1 LNGFCIDSS
10 GGDLKLIGPVQSVY
24 ESQTRV
30 FDAGKDN
37 YLLTVHR
44 FNENEQ
50 FGAYEAA
57 PPDAAALFESLRA
70 YGYSTESA
78 IADLIDNSIA
88 ARATQIDIQFDW
100 KGKDSW
106 AYVLDNG
113 TGMTE
118 TELSAAMRPGSQHPS
133 EVRRDDDLG
142 RFGLGMKTASVSQCK
157 NMSVISKKDGSSSAR
172 RWDLGYI
179 NATNEWRLLKA
190 LSPVGEELSKKLYDR
205 EVGTLVV
212 WEQMDRLVGEA
223 DEKDRRAHD
232 RFLAAVRNLES
243 HLAMVFHRYMSGRDR
258 IVFTLNGQNIEPWDP
273 FLIDEP
279 ATQNLP
285 TENLEFAGSSV
296 IVAPSV
302 LPHHSRI
309 SSEKHE
315 LSAGPLG
322 WNAHQGF
329 YIYRNRR
336 LLVAGTWLGMGIKQ
350 EEHYKLAR
358 IRVDIGNDTDEA
370 WGLDVRKSRATP
382 PGALKEDFVRIARAT
397 RRKAVEVYRHRGKS
411 IARASSA
418 PHVFLWKRRFVGGR
432 FGFELER
439 KHPLVRR
446 AVAASQ
452 DRKAITALINHI
464 EQSLPYQDIWIN
476 TADYPDGANS
486 PYAGT
491 REQYLYEAAEQTLTQ
506 LLEDGLEISEAFE
519 QLSTEGVFSGF
530 PEVIQTLAEK
540 YGVAGMYSE

>member
-1 LNGFCIDSS
+1 M
-10 GGDLKLIGPVQSVY
+10 
-24 ESQTRV
+24 
-30 FDAGKDN
+30 
-37 YLLTVHR
+37 TVDKQA
-44 FNENEQ
+44 EIEQ
-50 FGAYEAA
+50 FGEYEEA
-57 PPDAAALFESLRA
+57 PPEAAALFESLRA

-88 ARATQIDIQFDW
+88 ARANQIDIHFEW
-100 KGKDSW
+100 RGKDSW

-113 TGMTE
+113 SGMTE
-118 TELSAAMRPGSQHPS
+118 QELSSAMRPGSQHPA
-133 EVRRDDDLG
+133 EIRRDDDLG

-157 NMSVISKKDGSSSAR
+157 NLSVISKKDGISSTR

-179 NATNEWRLLKA
+179 NRTNEWRLLK
-190 LSPVGEELSKKLYDR
+190 ELSGVSQELATKLDEK

-223 DEKDRRAHD
+223 DENDPGALD
-232 RFLAAVRNLES
+232 RFLTVVRNLAS
-243 HLAMVFHRYMSGRDR
+243 HLSMVFHRYMSGRDR
-258 IVFTLNGQNIEPWDP
+258 IAFTLNGRTLEPWDP
-273 FLIDEP
+273 FLIDESS
-279 ATQNLP
+279 TQNLP
-285 TENLEFAGSSV
+285 TENLEFAGSAV
-296 IVAPSV
+296 TVAPSV

-309 SSEKHE
+309 STEKHD
-315 LSAGPLG
+315 LAAGPRG

-382 PGALKEDFVRIARAT
+382 PGVLKEDFNRIARAT

-418 PHVFLWKRRFVGGR
+418 PHVFLWKRHFVGGR

-446 AVAASQ
+446 AISSSQ
-452 DRKAITALINHI
+452 DKKAITALLNHI
-464 EQSLPYQDIWIN
+464 EQSVPYQDIWIN
-476 TADYPDGANS
+476 SADYPDGANS
-486 PYAGT
+486 PYAGK
-491 REQYLYEAAEQTLTQ
+491 REQYLYEAAEQTLNQ
-506 LLEDGLEISEAFE
+506 LLDDGLDISEALE

-530 PEVIQTLAEK
+530 PEVIQTLAEQHNAT
-540 YGVAGMYSE
+540 GTYSE

>member
-1 LNGFCIDSS
+1 
-10 GGDLKLIGPVQSVY
+10 VSVNK
-24 ESQTRV
+24 ESV
-30 FDAGKDN
+30 I
-37 YLLTVHR
+37 
-44 FNENEQ
+44 EQ
-50 FGAYEAA
+50 FGDYEDA
-57 PPDAAALFESLRA
+57 PPEAAALFESLRA

-88 ARATQIDIQFDW
+88 ARATQIDVCFEW
-100 KGKDSW
+100 RGENSW

-113 TGMTE
+113 SGMTE
-118 TELSAAMRPGSQHPS
+118 PGLSSAMRPGSQHPAQ
-133 EVRRDDDLG
+133 VRQDDDLG

-157 NMSVISKKDGSSSAR
+157 NLSVISKKDGIRSAR

-179 NATNEWRLLKA
+179 NATNQWRLLKQ
-190 LSPVGEELSKKLYDR
+190 LSAVSEDLASKLDDR
-205 EVGTLVV
+205 ETGTLVV
-212 WEQMDRLVGEA
+212 WEQMDRLVDDA
-223 DEKDRRAHD
+223 SEKDPRAHD
-232 RFLAAVRNLES
+232 RFLTVVRDLER
-243 HLAMVFHRYMSGRDR
+243 HLSMVFHRYMVGRDSV
-258 IVFTLNGQNIEPWDP
+258 IFTLNGRTIIPWDP
-273 FLIDEP
+273 FLIDES

-285 TENLEFAGSSV
+285 TEYLDFEGSMV
-296 IVAPSV
+296 TIAPSV

-315 LSAGPLG
+315 LAAGPRG

-336 LLVAGTWLGMGIKQ
+336 LLVAGTWLGMGVKQ

-358 IRVDIGNDTDEA
+358 IRVDIGNDADEA

-382 PGALKEDFVRIARAT
+382 PGVLKEDFNRIARAT

-446 AVAASQ
+446 AIATSQ
-452 DRKAITALINHI
+452 DKKAITALLNHI
-464 EQSLPYQDIWIN
+464 EQSVPYQDIWIN
-476 TADYPDGANS
+476 SADHPEGANS
-486 PYAGT
+486 PYAGK
-491 REQYLYEAAEQTLTQ
+491 REQYLYEAAEQTLNQ
-506 LLEDGLEISEAFE
+506 LLEDGLEISEALE
-519 QLSTEGVFSGF
+519 SLSAEGVFSGF
-530 PEVIQTLAEK
+530 PEVIQTLAEQHNAT
-540 YGVAGMYSE
+540 GAYSG